1 MIIWNN
7 IKHNYNLNNAFS
19 YFDGDY
25 EFVKC
30 DGILY
35 LVSRVENVKLFNNLY
50 TFFKNNTFFY
60 KMICNNFGKVVTYYN
75 NDYYVLLVY
84 EKRNSDIRSLICNYD
99 NFKSLIRG
107 RCNWRDSWL
116 DRSDYIERYYKFIVG
131 KYACIDESI
140 DYYYSMLELA
150 IYYLR
155 DCSYDSDLYIQ
166 HSYCKLDEFTFY
178 NPCTVKLDVK
188 ERDFS
193 NYLKYLFFS
202 GMYEYVDVLNI
213 IIENID
219 RYDFNFVI
227 ARLIYPD
234 YYFELFDKLVCC
246 DCDSELDAIIEEVR
260 GIALKVYEYEKY
272 IISIYETVSLKKDI
286 KKVDFFNLH

>member
-7 IKHNYNLNNAFS
+7 IKHNYSLNNSYS
-19 YFDGDY
+19 YFSDDY
-25 EFVKC
+25 EFVWSA
-30 DGILY
+30 GSVF
-35 LVSRVENVKLFNNLY
+35 LVCMVENVNLFNNLLSY
-50 TFFKNNTFFY
+50 FKNCDFFY
-60 KMICNNFGKVVTYYN
+60 KIVDNKFGAPLTYYEN
-75 NDYYVLLVY
+75 NYYILVKY
-84 EKRNSDIRSLICNYD
+84 EEKKVNIYNLICNYD
-99 NFKSLIRG
+99 KFRVFLQGECQWRKCFID
-107 RCNWRDSWL
+107 RCDF
-116 DRSDYIERYYKFIVG
+116 IEKNYRLIVG
-131 KYACIDESI
+131 MYDCIDESI

-155 DCSYDSDLYIQ
+155 DYSYDSDLYIQ
-166 HSYCKLDEFTFY
+166 HSYYKLDEFTFY
-178 NPCTVKLDVK
+178 NPCTIKLDVK

-202 GMYEYVDVLNI
+202 GMYENVDVLNI

-246 DCDSELDAIIEEVR
+246 DSDSELDAIIEEVR